1 MSEIYVT
8 KDVCKEKHDNT
19 ARECGQIRTQVH
31 EHTEKIQEIDV
42 RFAELS
48 GDVKHIKNRIDN
60 GISTSI
66 NEIKTKMDDFMPLVK
81 ESYEW
86 AGRFKQAVYFLAV
99 ISFGGGVVSL
109 AFYLVRILTE
119 GAK

>member
-1 MSEIYVT
+1 MAENFVT
-8 KDVCKEKHDNT
+8 KEVCKEKHENSI
-19 ARECGQIRTQVH
+19 RECGQIREQIQD
-31 EHTEKIQEIDV
+31 HTEKIQEIDV

-48 GDVKHIKNRIDN
+48 GDVKHIKDRIDN
-60 GISTSI
+60 GLSTTI
-66 NEIKTKMDDFMPLVK
+66 NEIKNKMDDFMPLVK

-86 AGRFKQAVYFLAV
+86 AGKFKQAVYFLAV